1 MPKLEKQPRR
11 TKQLQV
17 VWEAIKDD
25 SSHPT
30 ADQVYARVRERFP
43 NVSLGTVYR
52 NPQKLVADE
61 RLRVLMIG
69 RAQHFDPLVKRHQH
83 FICEKCGR
91 VFDVLVDI
99 RDEIKPAKLPHAG
112 FKAPRINSLSTAF
125 ASIALASSISTTLKS
140 RWQSDIGY

>member
-1 MPKLEKQPRR
+1 MPRLEKKPRN
-11 TKQLQV
+11 TKQLEV
-17 VWEAIKDD
+17 IWDAIKDD

-52 NPQKLVADE
+52 NLQKLVADE
-61 RLRVLMIG
+61 KLQVLMIG

-91 VFDVLVDI
+91 VFDVLVDS
-99 RDEIKPAKLPHAG
+99 RDEIRPAKLPHAG
-112 FKAPRINSLSTAF
+112 FKVTSHQLAF
-125 ASIALASSISTTLKS
+125 YGACKHCS
-140 RWQSDIGY
+140 R